1 MSQTN
6 EQLIIQA
13 CVQPN
18 LMKSSIVYAGVPDQ
32 VKALLFDILEIS
44 EGVLPVKYVG
54 VPLITTTALDSGLRT
69 VLFWLRK
76 S

>member
-1 MSQTN
+1 
-6 EQLIIQA
+6 
-13 CVQPN
+13 
-18 LMKSSIVYAGVPDQ
+18 MKSSIVYAGVPDQ

-54 VPLITTTALDSGLRT
+54 VPLITTTVLDSGLRT
-69 VLFWLRK
+69 LMFWLRR